1 MLAFDASSELLGF
14 RVAEVKYP
22 ALAAHRC
29 EGAAQVKPPQFGVT
43 TTLQLLTADWNPKS
57 Q

>member
-22 ALAAHRC
+22 ALAAHRW
-29 EGAAQVKPPQFGVT
+29 EGATQVKPPQFGVT